1 MKPVMVAAAV
11 LCGMMA
17 ASHGLDADTS
27 PMTVRILTYNIH
39 HGEGMD
45 GVFDLQRLAD
55 IISST
60 QPDLVA
66 IQEVDEAT
74 RRSGGVDQLEEL
86 ARLTGL
92 HPTFGR
98 AMEFQDG
105 GYGVGVLSR
114 WPAISVENQPLPT
127 VPDREPR
134 TALTVVVEPGPQRPP
149 IAFTSTHFDSG
160 RGTELRTKQAAAL
173 NDLVASPGHSAALR
187 ILAGD
192 LNSGPDTEA
201 VSTLRT
207 RWIDVSGND
216 KPTLSAS
223 GRLSYSVD
231 WVLVQSPSPWRVV
244 ESRIVD
250 APIASDHRP
259 VFVVLERVP
268 DSAADHGAQSAT
280 EDHPAKAGSHIPN

>member
-1 MKPVMVAAAV
+1 MKSVAVTAAFLLGVM
-11 LCGMMA
+11 LC
-17 ASHGLDADTS
+17 SLGLDAATS
-27 PMTVRILTYNIH
+27 AMTVRILTYNIH

-55 IISST
+55 IIAST
-60 QPDLVA
+60 KPDLVA
-66 IQEVDEAT
+66 IQEVDERT
-74 RRSGGVDQLEEL
+74 RRSGGVNQLEEL

-105 GYGVGVLSR
+105 GYCVGILSR
-114 WPAISVENQPLPT
+114 WKAISVENQPLPT
-127 VPDREPR
+127 APDREPR
-134 TALTVVVEPGPQRPP
+134 TVLTVVVEPVPHRPR

-160 RGTELRTKQAAAL
+160 RGTELRTAQAAAL
-173 NDLVASPGHSAALR
+173 NDLVASGDDSAALR

-207 RWIDVSGND
+207 KWTDVSGND
-216 KPTLSAS
+216 RPTLSVS

-231 WVLVQSPSPWRVV
+231 WAFVQSPSPWRVV
-244 ESRIVD
+244 ESRVVD
-250 APIASDHRP
+250 APVASDHRP
-259 VFVVLERVP
+259 VLVVLELVP
-268 DSAADHGAQSAT
+268 
-280 EDHPAKAGSHIPN
+280 